1 MIANRHSDSDPVPGP
16 ATRSIHDHWILFVV
30 EGAAL
35 VLLGLLAIVI
45 PSIASA
51 NVTVVLGWLFLVS
64 GTLGS
69 ATTYWARQAPG
80 FHPGNF
86 G

>member
-1 MIANRHSDSDPVPGP
+1 MTS
-16 ATRSIHDHWILFVV
+16 WILFVV

-64 GTLGS
+64 GNLRVGDNLLG
-69 ATTYWARQAPG
+69 TTGTGISSGECSVDLNQ
-80 FHPGNF
+80 
-86 G
+86 